1 MKKKYRDYKKSLEK
15 DYQGRIRED
24 KDQEAA
30 NVAASSS
37 LIVEEIEDIS
47 AYTVST
53 DQHETTTSWI
63 LDLGASKH
71 MYSN

>member
-1 MKKKYRDYKKSLEK
+1 MKKEYRDYKKLMEK
-15 DYQGRIRED
+15 DRQGRIRED

-37 LIVEEIEDIS
+37 LTVEEIEDIS

-53 DQHETTTSWI
+53 DQRETTTSWI
-63 LDLGASKH
+63 LDLGALKH
-71 MYSN
+71 MCSD